1 MKNTNFNQ
9 FVKFH
14 QGNLPLIIT
23 VPHGGS
29 IKYGSLPS
37 RENGIMGIDSKTI
50 EIALELIQ
58 YLKKQNP
65 RVENLNFSPS
75 YVISLIHR
83 SKIDFN
89 REEFIA
95 FNQNSNLAK
104 IIYNYYHQKIADIIH
119 DNLETFNNS
128 LLIDIHGFESD
139 KRPEG
144 YRDVDIVLG
153 SNNLKSIFG
162 YAVPKKIWGKNIRG
176 KLVKAFN
183 RAGILVAPGHHLRRE
198 YVLTGGYTTSKYGAS
213 NIVNSQSL
221 QIEFSD
227 RVRIHNKTLRDLTL
241 KTLAQTLFE
250 DYLLKY
256 L

>member
-1 MKNTNFNQ
+1 LKEINFNQ
-9 FVKFH
+9 LVEFH

-29 IKYGSLPS
+29 FKYESLPD
-37 RENGIMGIDSKTI
+37 REDGILGIDSKTI
-50 EIALELIQ
+50 EIALQIIQ
-58 YLKKQNP
+58 YLKKYNSTL
-65 RVENLNFSPS
+65 EDMNLSPS

-89 REEFIA
+89 RDEFNA

-104 IIYNYYHQKIADIIH
+104 NVYNYYHQKIAQIIQN
-119 DNLETFNNS
+119 NLDTFNSS

-153 SNNLKSIFG
+153 SNNLKSILG
-162 YAVPKKIWGKNIRG
+162 YSVPKKNWGKNIRG
-176 KLVKAFN
+176 KLVKALN

-213 NIVNSQSL
+213 NIVNSQSI

-227 RVRIHNKTLRDLTL
+227 RVRIHNKTLKDLIL
-241 KTLAQTLFE
+241 KTLAQTLVD
-250 DYLLKY
+250 DYLLEY

>member
-1 MKNTNFNQ
+1 MKSINFSQ
-9 FVKFH
+9 FVETH

-29 IKYGSLPS
+29 FKYESLPD

-50 EIALELIQ
+50 EIALELIK
-58 YLKKQNP
+58 YLKKHNP
-65 RVENLNFSPS
+65 TLDNLNLSPS

-89 REEFIA
+89 RDEFIA

-104 IIYNYYHQKIADIIH
+104 MIYNYYHHNIAQFIKH
-119 DNLETFNNS
+119 NLNTFNSS

-144 YRDVDIVLG
+144 FRDVDIVLG

-162 YAVPKKIWGKNIRG
+162 YSVPKKIWGKNIRG

-198 YVLTGGYTTSKYGAS
+198 YVLTGGYTTTKYGAS
-213 NIVNSQSL
+213 NIVNSQSI

-227 RVRIHNKTLRDLTL
+227 RVRIHNTTLRDLIL
-241 KTLAQTLFE
+241 KTLAQTLLD
-250 DYLLKY
+250 DYILKY

>member
-1 MKNTNFNQ
+1 MKSTNFNQ

-14 QGNLPLIIT
+14 QGNLPLILT

-29 IKYGSLPS
+29 IKYESLPD

-50 EIALELIQ
+50 KIALKLIQ
-58 YLKKQNP
+58 YLKKQNHTL
-65 RVENLNFSPS
+65 ENLNLSPS

-104 IIYNYYHQKIADIIH
+104 MIYNYYHQKIAQIIH
-119 DNLETFNNS
+119 NNLKTFNNS

-139 KRPEG
+139 KRPKG

-162 YAVPKKIWGKNIRG
+162 YSVPKKNWGKNIRG

-183 RAGILVAPGHHLRRE
+183 RAGILVAPSHHLRRE
-198 YVLTGGYTTSKYGAS
+198 YVLTGGYTTTKYGAS
-213 NIVNSQSL
+213 NILNSQSI

-227 RVRIHNKTLRDLTL
+227 RVRIHNETLRDLIL
-241 KTLAQTLFE
+241 KIIAQTLFD
-250 DYLLKY
+250 DYLSKY